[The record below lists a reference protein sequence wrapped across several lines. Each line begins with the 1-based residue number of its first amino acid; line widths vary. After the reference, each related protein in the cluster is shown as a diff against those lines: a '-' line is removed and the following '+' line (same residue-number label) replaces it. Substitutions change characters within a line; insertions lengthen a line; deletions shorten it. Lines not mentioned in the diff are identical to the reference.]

1 MNELYSTGYTSAKGE
16 NFIGTYFSARVVI
29 ATATLQGLL
38 ASGAYKASPVDF
50 VTDKAIQY
58 ADSMLNKLQPK
69 K

>member
-1 MNELYSTGYTSAKGE
+1 MNEFYSTDYASAKAE
-16 NFIGTYFSARVVI
+16 SFIGTYFSARVVI

-58 ADSMLNKLQPK
+58 ADSLLNKLQTK